1 MASSSSSSS
10 QLCTSAT
17 AHMYDALRTS
27 RWRSINR
34 AWKGPFL
41 LAVSNASDA
50 YDRKQCRLRKEKQV
64 AEDVWY
70 VDQGRRG
77 DRLGCR
83 RSSARR
89 TVGHSRMII
98 IPSDSDTLRKTQSS
112 LDGFSIGGSHT
123 TDAQHCTQQDQSCSE
138 DAAADG
144 PNHSPGCLPQAL
156 LPCSTKRFFAQHQSA
171 LPCASL
177 FPDRVSVK
185 CLPTDSEHFESCSPS
200 RIGIGRLCDLRE
212 VGTSRTRLL
221 SEGPWPSRRVCFR
234 LQMLQEE
241 LRVEK
246 SQVGWTRVGW
256 CRGVSRIF
264 GPGTRCRRCACV
276 RRSGQGCR
284 CSWQYLHEI
293 STAANKCVSS
303 SLDQDRDGCA
313 LTDPESDGSD
323 DADAA
328 PHYFFTCPL
337 LFDYP
342 FNMGKKLRQKAAKY
356 TPPRNKNAFA
366 FRDDSSNNHTGS
378 NTPKPYFS
386 LRDEL
391 QSTEK
396 HEWTK
401 ESRLRDQKIS
411 FVSAGSMAPLDEPK
425 VDKPVLNK
433 NENNADHDR
442 DLRGS
447 EDAMAQMDINAQPPV
462 AIPSLDGVDELD
474 MDIDETV
481 HIHAH
486 AEITIPAEQPAPQQ
500 QPVPSPPAEVED
512 APMFFVDTAGDESLA
527 FKGPKSVP
535 APRAPSPARSS
546 SSDEVVFRGRSG
558 VTIRND
564 PPAVAQKPAS
574 KPASKS
580 SPKSVAQ
587 PTTQANPQLE
597 KFLKSLDDPPEWA
610 KEMSEKSKSRDP
622 PIQPAEHWPS
632 MEEAN
637 GFADR
642 LDQDLS
648 GVRASRK
655 SKKNRKKQNRIFRLE
670 QDLEDELLRDYIDN
684 IAAEDMPTRARGLG
698 GDSGDDTD
706 EFFDDLLNEEEK
718 DPDDVDVTGLEDEW
732 EDESGSEEEDD
743 DDDTGSEDSS
753 ELEERLA
760 REEREAW
767 EDDADI
773 RERRAQAM
781 TDEELA
787 LLFMKQEEL
796 GINGDDIM
804 LYDDRF
810 GDVDGARAGLA
821 NYSFK
826 QPKSG
831 KKKKGGRKSDNF
843 PDATLMADVLEQD
856 AYGGFDVMDFDRPS
870 LRKKNKGRKSG
881 PLPEELGLSDSDLV
895 EELRNQ
901 VSPWL
906 RSDSSFRTS
915 WSKKTTRQRH
925 SHQCRRMTGRYFTRL
940 PITSTSSQNIEDRRM
955 ERTTLPPR
963 LELRQQRISQEFI

>member
-1 MASSSSSSS
+1 
-10 QLCTSAT
+10 
-17 AHMYDALRTS
+17 
-27 RWRSINR
+27 
-34 AWKGPFL
+34 
-41 LAVSNASDA
+41 
-50 YDRKQCRLRKEKQV
+50 
-64 AEDVWY
+64 
-70 VDQGRRG
+70 
-77 DRLGCR
+77 
-83 RSSARR
+83 
-89 TVGHSRMII
+89 
-98 IPSDSDTLRKTQSS
+98 
-112 LDGFSIGGSHT
+112 
-123 TDAQHCTQQDQSCSE
+123 
-138 DAAADG
+138 
-144 PNHSPGCLPQAL
+144 
-156 LPCSTKRFFAQHQSA
+156 
-171 LPCASL
+171 
-177 FPDRVSVK
+177 
-185 CLPTDSEHFESCSPS
+185 
-200 RIGIGRLCDLRE
+200 
-212 VGTSRTRLL
+212 
-221 SEGPWPSRRVCFR
+221 
-234 LQMLQEE
+234 
-241 LRVEK
+241 
-246 SQVGWTRVGW
+246 
-256 CRGVSRIF
+256 
-264 GPGTRCRRCACV
+264 
-276 RRSGQGCR
+276 
-284 CSWQYLHEI
+284 
-293 STAANKCVSS
+293 
-303 SLDQDRDGCA
+303 
-313 LTDPESDGSD
+313 
-323 DADAA
+323 
-328 PHYFFTCPL
+328 
-337 LFDYP
+337 
-342 FNMGKKLRQKAAKY
+342 MGKKLRQKAAKY

-411 FVSAGSMAPLDEPK
+411 FVSAGSMAPLDEPISK
-425 VDKPVLNK
+425 KS
-433 NENNADHDR
+433 ENSADHDR

-447 EDAMAQMDINAQPPV
+447 EDAMAQMDINAQPSV
-462 AIPSLDGVDELD
+462 AIPSLDGLDEVD
-474 MDIDETV
+474 MDVDETV

-574 KPASKS
+574 KPASKPS
-580 SPKSVAQ
+580 SKPVAQ
-587 PTTQANPQLE
+587 PIPQANPQLE
-597 KFLKSLDDPPEWA
+597 KFLKSLDNPPEWA
-610 KEMSEKSKSRDP
+610 KEMSEKSKSRES

-670 QDLEDELLRDYIDN
+670 QDLEDELLRDYVDN

-732 EDESGSEEEDD
+732 EDESGSEEDEEEDD
-743 DDDTGSEDSS
+743 DEDDDTGSEDSS

-767 EDDADI
+767 EDDADL

-796 GINGDDIM
+796 GIDGDDIM

-821 NYSFK
+821 SYSFK

-831 KKKKGGRKSDNF
+831 RKKKGGRKSDNF

-901 VSPWL
+901 WAND
-906 RSDSSFRTS
+906 R
-915 WSKKTTRQRH
+915 SKKA
-925 SHQCRRMTGRYFTRL
+925 SKKA
-940 PITSTSSQNIEDRRM
+940 
-955 ERTTLPPR
+955 ERE
-963 LELRQQRISQEFI
+963 ELRQLGLLGKKNKFKPDMNQRYTEGITMAQVRFELQDFLEQEDHTTKAFPPMQKNDRKVLHEIANHFNLKSKSVGSGKNRAPVLIKTSRTVEWSEQHFHRVSSFVSRGYLKNSSKKPKSTMAGEIRRTRQMGGGGGGAAAYRNGDVVGHNASEIPASNFGRKLMEKMGWAAGMSLGKEGSGGLLVPVQATVKSGKAGLG

>member
-1 MASSSSSSS
+1 
-10 QLCTSAT
+10 
-17 AHMYDALRTS
+17 
-27 RWRSINR
+27 
-34 AWKGPFL
+34 
-41 LAVSNASDA
+41 
-50 YDRKQCRLRKEKQV
+50 
-64 AEDVWY
+64 
-70 VDQGRRG
+70 
-77 DRLGCR
+77 
-83 RSSARR
+83 
-89 TVGHSRMII
+89 
-98 IPSDSDTLRKTQSS
+98 
-112 LDGFSIGGSHT
+112 
-123 TDAQHCTQQDQSCSE
+123 
-138 DAAADG
+138 
-144 PNHSPGCLPQAL
+144 
-156 LPCSTKRFFAQHQSA
+156 
-171 LPCASL
+171 
-177 FPDRVSVK
+177 
-185 CLPTDSEHFESCSPS
+185 
-200 RIGIGRLCDLRE
+200 
-212 VGTSRTRLL
+212 
-221 SEGPWPSRRVCFR
+221 
-234 LQMLQEE
+234 
-241 LRVEK
+241 
-246 SQVGWTRVGW
+246 
-256 CRGVSRIF
+256 
-264 GPGTRCRRCACV
+264 
-276 RRSGQGCR
+276 
-284 CSWQYLHEI
+284 
-293 STAANKCVSS
+293 
-303 SLDQDRDGCA
+303 
-313 LTDPESDGSD
+313 
-323 DADAA
+323 
-328 PHYFFTCPL
+328 
-337 LFDYP
+337 
-342 FNMGKKLRQKAAKY
+342 MGKKLRQKAAKY

-401 ESRLRDQKIS
+401 ESRLRDHKIS

-425 VDKPVLNK
+425 VDKPVSNK
-433 NENNADHDR
+433 TQHNPDHDR
-442 DLRGS
+442 DLHRS
-447 EDAMAQMDINAQPPV
+447 EDAMAQMDINAEPSV
-462 AIPSLDGVDELD
+462 AVPSLDDVDEVD
-474 MDIDETV
+474 MEIDETV

-486 AEITIPAEQPAPQQ
+486 AEVTVPLEQLPPQQ
-500 QPVPSPPAEVED
+500 QPAPSPPAEVEE

-527 FKGPKSVP
+527 FKGPKSAP
-535 APRAPSPARSS
+535 APRARAPSPARSS
-546 SSDEVVFRGRSG
+546 SSDEVVFRGRAG
-558 VTIRND
+558 VTIKDD
-564 PPAVAQKPAS
+564 PPAVAQKPAPKPAP

-580 SPKSVAQ
+580 SSTPVAQ
-587 PTTQANPQLE
+587 PTPQVNPQLE
-597 KFLKSLDDPPEWA
+597 KFLKSLDNPPERA
-610 KEMSEKSKSRDP
+610 KDMSEKSKSRDSL
-622 PIQPAEHWPS
+622 IQPADHWPS

-732 EDESGSEEEDD
+732 EDESNSEDDDEEDD
-743 DDDTGSEDSS
+743 DDDDDDDDDGSEDSS

-796 GINGDDIM
+796 GIDGDDIM

-821 NYSFK
+821 NYAVK
-826 QPKSG
+826 QTPKSG

-856 AYGGFDVMDFDRPS
+856 AYGGFDVMDYDRPS

-895 EELRNQ
+895 EELQNQ
-901 VSPWL
+901 WAND
-906 RSDSSFRTS
+906 R
-915 WSKKTTRQRH
+915 SKKA
-925 SHQCRRMTGRYFTRL
+925 SKKA
-940 PITSTSSQNIEDRRM
+940 
-955 ERTTLPPR
+955 ERE
-963 LELRQQRISQEFI
+963 ELRQLGLLGKKNKFKPDMNIRYSEGITMGQVRFELQDFLEQDDFTTKAFPPMLKNDRKVLHEIANHFNLKSKSVGSGKNRAPVLVKTSRTIEWSEQHFTRVSNIVSKGYMKNSSRKPKVTGASEVRRTRQMGGGGGGAAAYRNGDVVGHNASEIPETNFGRKLMEKMGWAAGMSLGKEGSGGLLVPVQATVKSGKAGLG

>member
-1 MASSSSSSS
+1 
-10 QLCTSAT
+10 
-17 AHMYDALRTS
+17 
-27 RWRSINR
+27 
-34 AWKGPFL
+34 
-41 LAVSNASDA
+41 
-50 YDRKQCRLRKEKQV
+50 
-64 AEDVWY
+64 
-70 VDQGRRG
+70 
-77 DRLGCR
+77 
-83 RSSARR
+83 
-89 TVGHSRMII
+89 
-98 IPSDSDTLRKTQSS
+98 
-112 LDGFSIGGSHT
+112 
-123 TDAQHCTQQDQSCSE
+123 
-138 DAAADG
+138 
-144 PNHSPGCLPQAL
+144 
-156 LPCSTKRFFAQHQSA
+156 
-171 LPCASL
+171 
-177 FPDRVSVK
+177 
-185 CLPTDSEHFESCSPS
+185 
-200 RIGIGRLCDLRE
+200 
-212 VGTSRTRLL
+212 
-221 SEGPWPSRRVCFR
+221 
-234 LQMLQEE
+234 
-241 LRVEK
+241 
-246 SQVGWTRVGW
+246 
-256 CRGVSRIF
+256 
-264 GPGTRCRRCACV
+264 
-276 RRSGQGCR
+276 
-284 CSWQYLHEI
+284 
-293 STAANKCVSS
+293 
-303 SLDQDRDGCA
+303 
-313 LTDPESDGSD
+313 
-323 DADAA
+323 
-328 PHYFFTCPL
+328 
-337 LFDYP
+337 
-342 FNMGKKLRQKAAKY
+342 MGKKLRQKAAKY

-401 ESRLRDQKIS
+401 ESRLRDHKIS

-425 VDKPVLNK
+425 VDNPVLKSEK
-433 NENNADHDR
+433 NVDDR

-447 EDAMAQMDINAQPPV
+447 EDAMAQMDINAQPSV
-462 AIPSLDGVDELD
+462 AISSLDAVDELD
-474 MDIDETV
+474 MDVDETV

-486 AEITIPAEQPAPQQ
+486 AEITIPVEQPAPHQ
-500 QPVPSPPAEVED
+500 QPLPSPPPQVED

-580 SPKSVAQ
+580 SSKPVAQ
-587 PTTQANPQLE
+587 PTPQANPQLE
-597 KFLKSLDDPPEWA
+597 KFLKSLDNPPEWA
-610 KEMSEKSKSRDP
+610 KEISEKSKSRES

-648 GVRASRK
+648 GVHASRK

-706 EFFDDLLNEEEK
+706 EFFDGLLNEEEK

-732 EDESGSEEEDD
+732 EDESGSEEEEDD
-743 DDDTGSEDSS
+743 DDDEDDDTGSEDSS

-796 GINGDDIM
+796 GIDGDDIM

-810 GDVDGARAGLA
+810 GDVDGAREGLA

-895 EELRNQ
+895 EELQNQ
-901 VSPWL
+901 WAND
-906 RSDSSFRTS
+906 R
-915 WSKKTTRQRH
+915 SKKA
-925 SHQCRRMTGRYFTRL
+925 SKKA
-940 PITSTSSQNIEDRRM
+940 
-955 ERTTLPPR
+955 ERE
-963 LELRQQRISQEFI
+963 ELRQLGLLGKKNKFKPDMNQRYTEGITMAQVRFELQDFLEQEDHTTKAFPPMQKNDRKVLHEIANHFNLKSKSVGSGKNRAPVLIKTSRTVEWSEQHFHRVSSFVSRGYLKNSSKKPKSTMAGEIRRTRQMGGGGGGAAAYRNGDVVGHNASEIPASNFGRKLMEKMGWAAGMSLGKEGSGGLLVPVQATVKSGKAGLG

>member
-1 MASSSSSSS
+1 
-10 QLCTSAT
+10 
-17 AHMYDALRTS
+17 
-27 RWRSINR
+27 
-34 AWKGPFL
+34 
-41 LAVSNASDA
+41 
-50 YDRKQCRLRKEKQV
+50 
-64 AEDVWY
+64 
-70 VDQGRRG
+70 
-77 DRLGCR
+77 
-83 RSSARR
+83 
-89 TVGHSRMII
+89 
-98 IPSDSDTLRKTQSS
+98 
-112 LDGFSIGGSHT
+112 
-123 TDAQHCTQQDQSCSE
+123 
-138 DAAADG
+138 
-144 PNHSPGCLPQAL
+144 
-156 LPCSTKRFFAQHQSA
+156 
-171 LPCASL
+171 
-177 FPDRVSVK
+177 
-185 CLPTDSEHFESCSPS
+185 
-200 RIGIGRLCDLRE
+200 
-212 VGTSRTRLL
+212 
-221 SEGPWPSRRVCFR
+221 
-234 LQMLQEE
+234 
-241 LRVEK
+241 
-246 SQVGWTRVGW
+246 
-256 CRGVSRIF
+256 
-264 GPGTRCRRCACV
+264 
-276 RRSGQGCR
+276 
-284 CSWQYLHEI
+284 
-293 STAANKCVSS
+293 
-303 SLDQDRDGCA
+303 
-313 LTDPESDGSD
+313 
-323 DADAA
+323 
-328 PHYFFTCPL
+328 
-337 LFDYP
+337 
-342 FNMGKKLRQKAAKY
+342 MGKKLRQKAAKY

-411 FVSAGSMAPLDEPK
+411 FVSAGSMAPLDEPISK
-425 VDKPVLNK
+425 KS
-433 NENNADHDR
+433 ENSADHDR

-447 EDAMAQMDINAQPPV
+447 EDAMAQMDINAQPSV
-462 AIPSLDGVDELD
+462 AIPSLDGLDEVD
-474 MDIDETV
+474 MDVDETV

-574 KPASKS
+574 KPASKPS
-580 SPKSVAQ
+580 SKPVAQ
-587 PTTQANPQLE
+587 PIPQANPQLE
-597 KFLKSLDDPPEWA
+597 KFLKSLDNPPEWA
-610 KEMSEKSKSRDP
+610 KEMSEKSKSRES

-670 QDLEDELLRDYIDN
+670 QDLEDELLRDYVDN

-732 EDESGSEEEDD
+732 EDESGSEEDEEEDD
-743 DDDTGSEDSS
+743 DEDDDTGSEDSS

-767 EDDADI
+767 EDDADL

-796 GINGDDIM
+796 GIDGDDIM

-821 NYSFK
+821 NYSVK

-901 VSPWL
+901 WAND
-906 RSDSSFRTS
+906 R
-915 WSKKTTRQRH
+915 SKKA
-925 SHQCRRMTGRYFTRL
+925 SKKA
-940 PITSTSSQNIEDRRM
+940 
-955 ERTTLPPR
+955 ERE
-963 LELRQQRISQEFI
+963 ELRQLGLLGKKNKFKPDMNQRYTEGITMTQVRFELQDFLEQEDHTTKAFPPMQKNDRKVLHEIANHFNLKSKSVGSGKNRAPVLIKTSRTVEWSEQHFHRVSSFVSRGYLKNSSKKPKSTMAGEIRRTRQMGGGGGGAAAYRNGDVVGHNASEIPASNFGRKLMEKMGWAAGMSLGKEGSGGLLVPVQATVKSGKAGLG

>member
-1 MASSSSSSS
+1 
-10 QLCTSAT
+10 
-17 AHMYDALRTS
+17 
-27 RWRSINR
+27 
-34 AWKGPFL
+34 
-41 LAVSNASDA
+41 
-50 YDRKQCRLRKEKQV
+50 
-64 AEDVWY
+64 
-70 VDQGRRG
+70 
-77 DRLGCR
+77 
-83 RSSARR
+83 
-89 TVGHSRMII
+89 
-98 IPSDSDTLRKTQSS
+98 
-112 LDGFSIGGSHT
+112 
-123 TDAQHCTQQDQSCSE
+123 
-138 DAAADG
+138 
-144 PNHSPGCLPQAL
+144 
-156 LPCSTKRFFAQHQSA
+156 
-171 LPCASL
+171 
-177 FPDRVSVK
+177 
-185 CLPTDSEHFESCSPS
+185 
-200 RIGIGRLCDLRE
+200 
-212 VGTSRTRLL
+212 
-221 SEGPWPSRRVCFR
+221 
-234 LQMLQEE
+234 
-241 LRVEK
+241 
-246 SQVGWTRVGW
+246 
-256 CRGVSRIF
+256 
-264 GPGTRCRRCACV
+264 
-276 RRSGQGCR
+276 
-284 CSWQYLHEI
+284 
-293 STAANKCVSS
+293 
-303 SLDQDRDGCA
+303 
-313 LTDPESDGSD
+313 
-323 DADAA
+323 
-328 PHYFFTCPL
+328 
-337 LFDYP
+337 
-342 FNMGKKLRQKAAKY
+342 MGKKLRQKAAKY

-411 FVSAGSMAPLDEPK
+411 FVSAGSMAPLDEPIS
-425 VDKPVLNK
+425 NK
-433 NENNADHDR
+433 KEKNLDHDR
-442 DLRGS
+442 DLRRS
-447 EDAMAQMDINAQPPV
+447 EDAMAQMDINAQSSV
-462 AIPSLDGVDELD
+462 AALSSDGVDEAD
-474 MDIDETV
+474 MDVDESV
-481 HIHAH
+481 HIH
-486 AEITIPAEQPAPQQ
+486 AEITIPVEQPALQQ
-500 QPVPSPPAEVED
+500 QPAPSPPAEVED

-564 PPAVAQKPAS
+564 PPAVAQKSTS
-574 KPASKS
+574 KPAEKS
-580 SPKSVAQ
+580 SSKPVAQ
-587 PTTQANPQLE
+587 PTPHSNPQLE
-597 KFLKSLDDPPEWA
+597 KFLKSLDNPPEWA
-610 KEMSEKSKSRDP
+610 KEMSEKSKSRESP
-622 PIQPAEHWPS
+622 VQPEEHWPS

-670 QDLEDELLRDYIDN
+670 QDLEEELLRDYIDN
-684 IAAEDMPTRARGLG
+684 IAEEDMPTRARGLG
-698 GDSGDDTD
+698 GNSGDDTD

-718 DPDDVDVTGLEDEW
+718 DPDDVDVTGMEDEW
-732 EDESGSEEEDD
+732 EDESGSEEEEDD
-743 DDDTGSEDSS
+743 DDDDDDDDIGSEDSS

-767 EDDADI
+767 EDDADL

-796 GINGDDIM
+796 GIDGDDIM

-856 AYGGFDVMDFDRPS
+856 AYGGFDIMDFDRPS
-870 LRKKNKGRKSG
+870 LRKNNKGRKSG

-901 VSPWL
+901 WAND
-906 RSDSSFRTS
+906 R
-915 WSKKTTRQRH
+915 SKKA
-925 SHQCRRMTGRYFTRL
+925 SKKA
-940 PITSTSSQNIEDRRM
+940 
-955 ERTTLPPR
+955 ERE
-963 LELRQQRISQEFI
+963 ELRQLGLLGKKNKFKPDMNQRYTEGITMAQVRIELQDFLEQEDHTTKAFPPMQKNDRKVLHEIANHFNLKSKSVGSGKNRAPVLIKTSRTVEWSEQHFHRVSSFVSRGYLKNSSKKPKSTMAGEIRRTRQMGGGGGGAAAYRNGDVVGHNASEIPASNFGRKLMEKMGWAAGMSLGKEGSGGLLVPVQATVKSGKAGLG

>member
-1 MASSSSSSS
+1 
-10 QLCTSAT
+10 
-17 AHMYDALRTS
+17 
-27 RWRSINR
+27 
-34 AWKGPFL
+34 
-41 LAVSNASDA
+41 
-50 YDRKQCRLRKEKQV
+50 
-64 AEDVWY
+64 
-70 VDQGRRG
+70 
-77 DRLGCR
+77 
-83 RSSARR
+83 
-89 TVGHSRMII
+89 
-98 IPSDSDTLRKTQSS
+98 
-112 LDGFSIGGSHT
+112 
-123 TDAQHCTQQDQSCSE
+123 
-138 DAAADG
+138 
-144 PNHSPGCLPQAL
+144 
-156 LPCSTKRFFAQHQSA
+156 
-171 LPCASL
+171 
-177 FPDRVSVK
+177 
-185 CLPTDSEHFESCSPS
+185 
-200 RIGIGRLCDLRE
+200 
-212 VGTSRTRLL
+212 
-221 SEGPWPSRRVCFR
+221 
-234 LQMLQEE
+234 
-241 LRVEK
+241 
-246 SQVGWTRVGW
+246 
-256 CRGVSRIF
+256 
-264 GPGTRCRRCACV
+264 
-276 RRSGQGCR
+276 
-284 CSWQYLHEI
+284 
-293 STAANKCVSS
+293 
-303 SLDQDRDGCA
+303 
-313 LTDPESDGSD
+313 
-323 DADAA
+323 
-328 PHYFFTCPL
+328 
-337 LFDYP
+337 
-342 FNMGKKLRQKAAKY
+342 MGKKLRQKAAKY

-411 FVSAGSMAPLDEPK
+411 FVSAGSMAPLDEPIS
-425 VDKPVLNK
+425 DKKEK
-433 NENNADHDR
+433 NLDHDR
-442 DLRGS
+442 DLRRS
-447 EDAMAQMDINAQPPV
+447 EDAMAQMDINAQPSV
-462 AIPSLDGVDELD
+462 AAPSSDGVDDVD
-474 MDIDETV
+474 MDVDESV
-481 HIHAH
+481 HIH
-486 AEITIPAEQPAPQQ
+486 AEITIPVEQPALQQ
-500 QPVPSPPAEVED
+500 HPAPSPPAEVED

-564 PPAVAQKPAS
+564 PPAVAQKSTS
-574 KPASKS
+574 KPAEKS
-580 SPKSVAQ
+580 SSKPVAQ
-587 PTTQANPQLE
+587 PTPHSNPQLE
-597 KFLKSLDDPPEWA
+597 KFLKSLDNPPEWA
-610 KEMSEKSKSRDP
+610 KEMSEKSKSRESP
-622 PIQPAEHWPS
+622 VQPEEHWPS

-670 QDLEDELLRDYIDN
+670 QDLEEELLRDYIDN
-684 IAAEDMPTRARGLG
+684 IAEEDMPTRARGLG
-698 GDSGDDTD
+698 GNSGDDTD

-718 DPDDVDVTGLEDEW
+718 DPDDVDVTGMEDEW
-732 EDESGSEEEDD
+732 EDESGSEEEEDD
-743 DDDTGSEDSS
+743 DDDDDDDDIGSEDSS

-767 EDDADI
+767 EDDADL

-796 GINGDDIM
+796 GIDGDDIM

-856 AYGGFDVMDFDRPS
+856 AYGGFDIMDFDRPS
-870 LRKKNKGRKSG
+870 LRKNNKGRKSG

-901 VSPWL
+901 WAND
-906 RSDSSFRTS
+906 R
-915 WSKKTTRQRH
+915 SKKA
-925 SHQCRRMTGRYFTRL
+925 SKKA
-940 PITSTSSQNIEDRRM
+940 
-955 ERTTLPPR
+955 ERE
-963 LELRQQRISQEFI
+963 ELRQLGLLGKKNKFKPDMNQRYTEGITMAQVRIELQDFLEQEDHTTKAFPPMQKNDRKVLHEIANHFNLKSKSVGSGKNRAPVLIKTSRTVEWSEQHFHRVSSFVSRGYLKNSSKKPKSTMAGEIRRTRQMGGGGGGAAAYRNGDVVGHNASEIPASNFGRKLMEKMGWAAGMSLGKEGSGGLLVPVQATVKSGKAGLG

>member
-1 MASSSSSSS
+1 
-10 QLCTSAT
+10 
-17 AHMYDALRTS
+17 
-27 RWRSINR
+27 
-34 AWKGPFL
+34 
-41 LAVSNASDA
+41 
-50 YDRKQCRLRKEKQV
+50 
-64 AEDVWY
+64 
-70 VDQGRRG
+70 
-77 DRLGCR
+77 
-83 RSSARR
+83 
-89 TVGHSRMII
+89 
-98 IPSDSDTLRKTQSS
+98 
-112 LDGFSIGGSHT
+112 
-123 TDAQHCTQQDQSCSE
+123 
-138 DAAADG
+138 
-144 PNHSPGCLPQAL
+144 
-156 LPCSTKRFFAQHQSA
+156 
-171 LPCASL
+171 
-177 FPDRVSVK
+177 
-185 CLPTDSEHFESCSPS
+185 
-200 RIGIGRLCDLRE
+200 
-212 VGTSRTRLL
+212 
-221 SEGPWPSRRVCFR
+221 
-234 LQMLQEE
+234 
-241 LRVEK
+241 
-246 SQVGWTRVGW
+246 
-256 CRGVSRIF
+256 
-264 GPGTRCRRCACV
+264 
-276 RRSGQGCR
+276 
-284 CSWQYLHEI
+284 
-293 STAANKCVSS
+293 
-303 SLDQDRDGCA
+303 
-313 LTDPESDGSD
+313 
-323 DADAA
+323 
-328 PHYFFTCPL
+328 
-337 LFDYP
+337 
-342 FNMGKKLRQKAAKY
+342 MGKKLRQKAAKY

-411 FVSAGSMAPLDEPK
+411 FVSAGSMAPLDEPISK
-425 VDKPVLNK
+425 KS
-433 NENNADHDR
+433 ENSADHDR

-447 EDAMAQMDINAQPPV
+447 EDAMAQMDINAQPSV
-462 AIPSLDGVDELD
+462 AIPSLDGLDEVD
-474 MDIDETV
+474 MDVDETV

-574 KPASKS
+574 KPASKPS
-580 SPKSVAQ
+580 SKPVAQ
-587 PTTQANPQLE
+587 PIPQANPQLE
-597 KFLKSLDDPPEWA
+597 KFLKSLDNPPEWA
-610 KEMSEKSKSRDP
+610 KEMSEKSKSRES

-670 QDLEDELLRDYIDN
+670 QDLEDELLRDYVDN

-732 EDESGSEEEDD
+732 EDESGSEEDEEEDD
-743 DDDTGSEDSS
+743 DEDDDTGSEDSS

-767 EDDADI
+767 EDDADL

-796 GINGDDIM
+796 GIDGDDIM

-821 NYSFK
+821 SYSFK

-831 KKKKGGRKSDNF
+831 RKKKGGRKSDNF

-901 VSPWL
+901 WAND
-906 RSDSSFRTS
+906 R
-915 WSKKTTRQRH
+915 SKKA
-925 SHQCRRMTGRYFTRL
+925 SKKA
-940 PITSTSSQNIEDRRM
+940 
-955 ERTTLPPR
+955 ERE
-963 LELRQQRISQEFI
+963 ELRQLGLLGKKNKFKPDMNQRYTEGITMAQVRFELQDFLEQEDHTTKAFPPMQKNDRKVLHEIANHFNLKSKSVGSGKNRAPVLIKTSRTVEWSEQHFHRVSSFVSRGYLKNSSKKP

>member
-1 MASSSSSSS
+1 
-10 QLCTSAT
+10 
-17 AHMYDALRTS
+17 
-27 RWRSINR
+27 
-34 AWKGPFL
+34 
-41 LAVSNASDA
+41 
-50 YDRKQCRLRKEKQV
+50 
-64 AEDVWY
+64 
-70 VDQGRRG
+70 
-77 DRLGCR
+77 
-83 RSSARR
+83 
-89 TVGHSRMII
+89 
-98 IPSDSDTLRKTQSS
+98 
-112 LDGFSIGGSHT
+112 
-123 TDAQHCTQQDQSCSE
+123 
-138 DAAADG
+138 
-144 PNHSPGCLPQAL
+144 
-156 LPCSTKRFFAQHQSA
+156 
-171 LPCASL
+171 
-177 FPDRVSVK
+177 
-185 CLPTDSEHFESCSPS
+185 
-200 RIGIGRLCDLRE
+200 
-212 VGTSRTRLL
+212 
-221 SEGPWPSRRVCFR
+221 
-234 LQMLQEE
+234 
-241 LRVEK
+241 
-246 SQVGWTRVGW
+246 
-256 CRGVSRIF
+256 
-264 GPGTRCRRCACV
+264 
-276 RRSGQGCR
+276 
-284 CSWQYLHEI
+284 
-293 STAANKCVSS
+293 
-303 SLDQDRDGCA
+303 
-313 LTDPESDGSD
+313 
-323 DADAA
+323 
-328 PHYFFTCPL
+328 
-337 LFDYP
+337 
-342 FNMGKKLRQKAAKY
+342 MGKKLRQKAANF

-401 ESRLRDQKIS
+401 ESRLRDHKIS

-425 VDKPVLNK
+425 VDKPVLKSEK
-433 NENNADHDR
+433 NVDDR

-447 EDAMAQMDINAQPPV
+447 EDAMAQMDINAQPSV
-462 AIPSLDGVDELD
+462 AIPSLDAVDELD
-474 MDIDETV
+474 MDVDETV

-486 AEITIPAEQPAPQQ
+486 AEITIPVEQPAPQQ
-500 QPVPSPPAEVED
+500 QPVPSPPPQVED

-580 SPKSVAQ
+580 SSKPVAQ
-587 PTTQANPQLE
+587 PTPQANPQLE
-597 KFLKSLDDPPEWA
+597 KFLKSLDNPPEWA
-610 KEMSEKSKSRDP
+610 KEMSEKSKSRES

-648 GVRASRK
+648 GVHASRK

-706 EFFDDLLNEEEK
+706 EFFDGLLNEEEK

-732 EDESGSEEEDD
+732 EDESGSEEEEDD
-743 DDDTGSEDSS
+743 DDDEDDDTGSEDSS

-796 GINGDDIM
+796 GIDGDDIM

-810 GDVDGARAGLA
+810 GDVDGAREGLA

-881 PLPEELGLSDSDLV
+881 PLLEELGLSDSDLV
-895 EELRNQ
+895 EELQNQ
-901 VSPWL
+901 WAND
-906 RSDSSFRTS
+906 R
-915 WSKKTTRQRH
+915 SKKA
-925 SHQCRRMTGRYFTRL
+925 SKKA
-940 PITSTSSQNIEDRRM
+940 
-955 ERTTLPPR
+955 ERE
-963 LELRQQRISQEFI
+963 ELRQLGLLGKKNKFKPDMNQRYTEGITMAQVRFELQDFLEQEDHTTKAFPPMQKNDRKVLHEIANHFNLKSKSVGSGKNRAPVLIKTSRTVEWSEQHFHRVSSFVSRGYLKNSSKKPKSTMAGEIRRTRQMGGGGGGAAAYRNGDVVGHNASEIPASNFGRKLMEKMGWAAGMSLGKEGSGGLLVPVQATVKSGKAGLG

>member
-1 MASSSSSSS
+1 
-10 QLCTSAT
+10 
-17 AHMYDALRTS
+17 
-27 RWRSINR
+27 
-34 AWKGPFL
+34 
-41 LAVSNASDA
+41 
-50 YDRKQCRLRKEKQV
+50 
-64 AEDVWY
+64 
-70 VDQGRRG
+70 
-77 DRLGCR
+77 
-83 RSSARR
+83 
-89 TVGHSRMII
+89 
-98 IPSDSDTLRKTQSS
+98 
-112 LDGFSIGGSHT
+112 
-123 TDAQHCTQQDQSCSE
+123 
-138 DAAADG
+138 
-144 PNHSPGCLPQAL
+144 
-156 LPCSTKRFFAQHQSA
+156 
-171 LPCASL
+171 
-177 FPDRVSVK
+177 
-185 CLPTDSEHFESCSPS
+185 
-200 RIGIGRLCDLRE
+200 
-212 VGTSRTRLL
+212 
-221 SEGPWPSRRVCFR
+221 
-234 LQMLQEE
+234 
-241 LRVEK
+241 
-246 SQVGWTRVGW
+246 
-256 CRGVSRIF
+256 
-264 GPGTRCRRCACV
+264 
-276 RRSGQGCR
+276 
-284 CSWQYLHEI
+284 
-293 STAANKCVSS
+293 
-303 SLDQDRDGCA
+303 
-313 LTDPESDGSD
+313 
-323 DADAA
+323 
-328 PHYFFTCPL
+328 
-337 LFDYP
+337 
-342 FNMGKKLRQKAAKY
+342 MGKKLRQKAAKF

-401 ESRLRDQKIS
+401 ESRLRDHKIS

-425 VDKPVLNK
+425 VDKPVLKSEK
-433 NENNADHDR
+433 NVDDR

-447 EDAMAQMDINAQPPV
+447 EDAMAQMDINAQPSV
-462 AIPSLDGVDELD
+462 AIPSLDAVDELD
-474 MDIDETV
+474 MDVDETV

-486 AEITIPAEQPAPQQ
+486 AEITIPVEQPAPQQ
-500 QPVPSPPAEVED
+500 QPVPSPPPQVED

-574 KPASKS
+574 KPASKPS
-580 SPKSVAQ
+580 SKPVAQ
-587 PTTQANPQLE
+587 PTPQVNPQLE
-597 KFLKSLDDPPEWA
+597 KFLKSLDNPPEWA
-610 KEMSEKSKSRDP
+610 KEMSEKSKSRESP
-622 PIQPAEHWPS
+622 TQPAEHWPS

-706 EFFDDLLNEEEK
+706 EFFDGLLNEEEK

-732 EDESGSEEEDD
+732 EDESGSEEEEDD
-743 DDDTGSEDSS
+743 DDDEDDDTGSEDSS

-796 GINGDDIM
+796 GIDGDDIM

-810 GDVDGARAGLA
+810 GDVDGAREGLA

-895 EELRNQ
+895 EELQNQ
-901 VSPWL
+901 WAND
-906 RSDSSFRTS
+906 R
-915 WSKKTTRQRH
+915 SKKA
-925 SHQCRRMTGRYFTRL
+925 SKKA
-940 PITSTSSQNIEDRRM
+940 
-955 ERTTLPPR
+955 ERE
-963 LELRQQRISQEFI
+963 ELRQLGLLGKKNKFKPDMNQRYTEGITIAQVRFELQDFLEQEDHTTKAFPPMQKNDRKVLHEIANHFNLKSKSVGSGKNRAPVLIKTSRTVEWSEQHFHRVSSFVSRGYLKNSSKKPKSTMAGEIRRTRQMGGGGGGAAAYRNGDVVGHNASEIPASNFGRKLMEKMGWAAGMSLGKEGSGGLLVPVQATVKSGKAGLG

>member
-1 MASSSSSSS
+1 
-10 QLCTSAT
+10 
-17 AHMYDALRTS
+17 
-27 RWRSINR
+27 
-34 AWKGPFL
+34 
-41 LAVSNASDA
+41 
-50 YDRKQCRLRKEKQV
+50 
-64 AEDVWY
+64 
-70 VDQGRRG
+70 
-77 DRLGCR
+77 
-83 RSSARR
+83 
-89 TVGHSRMII
+89 
-98 IPSDSDTLRKTQSS
+98 
-112 LDGFSIGGSHT
+112 
-123 TDAQHCTQQDQSCSE
+123 
-138 DAAADG
+138 
-144 PNHSPGCLPQAL
+144 
-156 LPCSTKRFFAQHQSA
+156 
-171 LPCASL
+171 
-177 FPDRVSVK
+177 
-185 CLPTDSEHFESCSPS
+185 
-200 RIGIGRLCDLRE
+200 
-212 VGTSRTRLL
+212 
-221 SEGPWPSRRVCFR
+221 
-234 LQMLQEE
+234 
-241 LRVEK
+241 
-246 SQVGWTRVGW
+246 
-256 CRGVSRIF
+256 
-264 GPGTRCRRCACV
+264 
-276 RRSGQGCR
+276 
-284 CSWQYLHEI
+284 
-293 STAANKCVSS
+293 
-303 SLDQDRDGCA
+303 
-313 LTDPESDGSD
+313 
-323 DADAA
+323 
-328 PHYFFTCPL
+328 
-337 LFDYP
+337 
-342 FNMGKKLRQKAAKY
+342 MGKKLRQKAAKY

-411 FVSAGSMAPLDEPK
+411 FVSAGSMAPLDEPISK
-425 VDKPVLNK
+425 K
-433 NENNADHDR
+433 NENSVDHDR

-447 EDAMAQMDINAQPPV
+447 EDAMAQMDINAQPSIAV
-462 AIPSLDGVDELD
+462 PSLDGVDEID
-474 MDIDETV
+474 MDVDETV
-481 HIHAH
+481 QIQAH
-486 AEITIPAEQPAPQQ
+486 AEITIPVEQPAPQQ

-564 PPAVAQKPAS
+564 PPAVAQKPSS
-574 KPASKS
+574 KPASKPS
-580 SPKSVAQ
+580 SKPVAQ
-587 PTTQANPQLE
+587 PTPQANPQLE
-597 KFLKSLDDPPEWA
+597 KFLKSLDNPPEWA
-610 KEMSEKSKSRDP
+610 KEMSEKSKSRES

-670 QDLEDELLRDYIDN
+670 QELEEELLRDYIDN

-732 EDESGSEEEDD
+732 EDESGSEEDEEEDD
-743 DDDTGSEDSS
+743 DEDDDTGSEDSS

-767 EDDADI
+767 EDDADL

-796 GINGDDIM
+796 GIDGDDIM

-901 VSPWL
+901 WAND
-906 RSDSSFRTS
+906 R
-915 WSKKTTRQRH
+915 SKKA
-925 SHQCRRMTGRYFTRL
+925 SKKA
-940 PITSTSSQNIEDRRM
+940 
-955 ERTTLPPR
+955 ERE
-963 LELRQQRISQEFI
+963 ELRQLGLLGKKNKFKPDMNQRYTEGITMAQVRFELQDFLEQEDHTTKAFPPMQKNDRKVLHEIANHFNLKSKSVGSGKNRAPVLIKTSRTVEWSEQHFHRVSSFVSRGYLKNSSKKPKSTMAGEIRRTRQMGGGGGGAAAYRNGDVVGHNASEIPASNFGRKLMEKMGWAAGMSLGKEGSGGLLVPVQATVKSGKAGLG

>member
-1 MASSSSSSS
+1 
-10 QLCTSAT
+10 
-17 AHMYDALRTS
+17 
-27 RWRSINR
+27 
-34 AWKGPFL
+34 
-41 LAVSNASDA
+41 
-50 YDRKQCRLRKEKQV
+50 
-64 AEDVWY
+64 
-70 VDQGRRG
+70 
-77 DRLGCR
+77 
-83 RSSARR
+83 
-89 TVGHSRMII
+89 
-98 IPSDSDTLRKTQSS
+98 
-112 LDGFSIGGSHT
+112 
-123 TDAQHCTQQDQSCSE
+123 
-138 DAAADG
+138 
-144 PNHSPGCLPQAL
+144 
-156 LPCSTKRFFAQHQSA
+156 
-171 LPCASL
+171 
-177 FPDRVSVK
+177 
-185 CLPTDSEHFESCSPS
+185 
-200 RIGIGRLCDLRE
+200 
-212 VGTSRTRLL
+212 
-221 SEGPWPSRRVCFR
+221 
-234 LQMLQEE
+234 
-241 LRVEK
+241 
-246 SQVGWTRVGW
+246 
-256 CRGVSRIF
+256 
-264 GPGTRCRRCACV
+264 
-276 RRSGQGCR
+276 
-284 CSWQYLHEI
+284 
-293 STAANKCVSS
+293 
-303 SLDQDRDGCA
+303 
-313 LTDPESDGSD
+313 
-323 DADAA
+323 
-328 PHYFFTCPL
+328 
-337 LFDYP
+337 
-342 FNMGKKLRQKAAKY
+342 MGKKLRQKAAKY

-401 ESRLRDQKIS
+401 ESRLRDHKIS

-425 VDKPVLNK
+425 VGKPVLNNDK
-433 NENNADHDR
+433 SVDDR

-447 EDAMAQMDINAQPPV
+447 EDAMAQMDINAQPAV
-462 AIPSLDGVDELD
+462 AIPSLDAVDELD

-486 AEITIPAEQPAPQQ
+486 AEITIPVEQPAPQQ

-564 PPAVAQKPAS
+564 PPAVAQKSAS

-587 PTTQANPQLE
+587 PTPQANTQLE

-610 KEMSEKSKSRDP
+610 KEMSEKSKSRDS

-787 LLFMKQEEL
+787 LLFMKQEEM
-796 GINGDDIM
+796 GIDGDDIM

-901 VSPWL
+901 WAND
-906 RSDSSFRTS
+906 R
-915 WSKKTTRQRH
+915 SKKA
-925 SHQCRRMTGRYFTRL
+925 SKKA
-940 PITSTSSQNIEDRRM
+940 
-955 ERTTLPPR
+955 ERE
-963 LELRQQRISQEFI
+963 ELRQLGLLGKKNKFKPDMNQRYTEGITMAQVRFELQDFLEQEDHSTKAFPPMQKNDRKVLHEIANHFNLKSKSVGSGKNRAPVLIKTSRTVEWSEQHFHRVSSFVSRGYLKNSSKKPKSTMAGEIRRTRQMGGGGGGAAAYRNGDVVGHNASEIPASNFGRKLMEKMGWAAGMSLGKEGSGGLLVPVQATVKSGKAGLG

>member
-1 MASSSSSSS
+1 
-10 QLCTSAT
+10 
-17 AHMYDALRTS
+17 
-27 RWRSINR
+27 
-34 AWKGPFL
+34 
-41 LAVSNASDA
+41 
-50 YDRKQCRLRKEKQV
+50 
-64 AEDVWY
+64 
-70 VDQGRRG
+70 
-77 DRLGCR
+77 
-83 RSSARR
+83 
-89 TVGHSRMII
+89 
-98 IPSDSDTLRKTQSS
+98 
-112 LDGFSIGGSHT
+112 
-123 TDAQHCTQQDQSCSE
+123 
-138 DAAADG
+138 
-144 PNHSPGCLPQAL
+144 
-156 LPCSTKRFFAQHQSA
+156 
-171 LPCASL
+171 
-177 FPDRVSVK
+177 
-185 CLPTDSEHFESCSPS
+185 
-200 RIGIGRLCDLRE
+200 
-212 VGTSRTRLL
+212 
-221 SEGPWPSRRVCFR
+221 
-234 LQMLQEE
+234 
-241 LRVEK
+241 
-246 SQVGWTRVGW
+246 
-256 CRGVSRIF
+256 
-264 GPGTRCRRCACV
+264 
-276 RRSGQGCR
+276 
-284 CSWQYLHEI
+284 
-293 STAANKCVSS
+293 
-303 SLDQDRDGCA
+303 
-313 LTDPESDGSD
+313 
-323 DADAA
+323 
-328 PHYFFTCPL
+328 
-337 LFDYP
+337 
-342 FNMGKKLRQKAAKY
+342 MGKKLRQKAAKY

-411 FVSAGSMAPLDEPK
+411 FVSAGSMSPLDEPISK
-425 VDKPVLNK
+425 K
-433 NENNADHDR
+433 NENSVDHDR

-447 EDAMAQMDINAQPPV
+447 EDAMAQMDINAQPSV
-462 AIPSLDGVDELD
+462 AVPSLDGVNEID

-481 HIHAH
+481 HIQAH
-486 AEITIPAEQPAPQQ
+486 AEITIPVEQPAPQQ

-564 PPAVAQKPAS
+564 PPAVAQKLSS
-574 KPASKS
+574 KPASKPS
-580 SPKSVAQ
+580 SKPVAQ
-587 PTTQANPQLE
+587 PTPQANPRLE
-597 KFLKSLDDPPEWA
+597 KFLKSLDNPPEWA
-610 KEMSEKSKSRDP
+610 KEMSEKSKSRES

-670 QDLEDELLRDYIDN
+670 QELEEELLRDYIDN

-732 EDESGSEEEDD
+732 EDESGSEEDEEEDD
-743 DDDTGSEDSS
+743 DEDDDTGSEDSS

-767 EDDADI
+767 EDDADL

-796 GINGDDIM
+796 GIDGDDIM

-901 VSPWL
+901 WAND
-906 RSDSSFRTS
+906 R
-915 WSKKTTRQRH
+915 SKKA
-925 SHQCRRMTGRYFTRL
+925 SKKA
-940 PITSTSSQNIEDRRM
+940 
-955 ERTTLPPR
+955 ERE
-963 LELRQQRISQEFI
+963 ELRQLGLLGKKNKFKPDMNQRYTEGITMAQVRFELQDFLEQEDHTTKAFPPMQKNDRKVLHEIANHFNLKSKSVGSGKNRAPVLIKTSRTVEWSEQHFHRVSSFVSRGYLKNSSKKPKSTMAGEIRRTRQMGGGGGGAAAYRNGDVVGHNASEIPASNFGRKLMEKMGWAAGMSLGKEGSGGLLVPVQATVKSGKAGLG